1 MKDWRAGEVGVVG
14 SPLVDNNRS
23 QLGGCGPNAGMKD
36 WRAGEVGVVGS
47 PLVDNNSTKG
57 RRFFLERRHLGD
69 DFKCRGSCKRCFG
82 LRVLF

>member
-1 MKDWRAGEVGVVG
+1 
-14 SPLVDNNRS
+14 
-23 QLGGCGPNAGMKD
+23 MKD

-57 RRFFLERRHLGD
+57 RRCFLERIRLGD
-69 DFKCRGSCKRCFG
+69 DFKYRGSCKRCFG